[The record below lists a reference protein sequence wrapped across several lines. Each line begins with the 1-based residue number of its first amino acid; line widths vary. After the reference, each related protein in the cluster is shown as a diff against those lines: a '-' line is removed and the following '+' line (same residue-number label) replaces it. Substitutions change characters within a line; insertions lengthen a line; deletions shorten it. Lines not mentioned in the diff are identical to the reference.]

1 MNVYTLRWFVVTF
14 ATALSLMDSCQ
25 SAPIDPPIPID
36 YTEPGIRYKP
46 GPTRPTVSLEIFIEL
61 NCPYS
66 EAGLPIVQQV
76 AEYYGSAQLDL
87 IVHELPLPYHRNGF
101 LSTQGL
107 YLIEANLPE
116 TTFAYIEAVLARNS
130 DFSTA
135 NTVNKTE
142 TEVLDML
149 ADIAVSATGV
159 DKSFFISEI
168 GNYRTQ
174 TINAWKYAVKRNQ
187 AGTPSY
193 SVNGV
198 DLVGESPTFEDWIAF
213 LDPLINAA

>member
-1 MNVYTLRWFVVTF
+1 MNAFTMSSICF
-14 ATALSLMDSCQ
+14 ALSVVLFMIDSCQ
-25 SAPIDPPIPID
+25 SDPIAPPIPVD
-36 YTEPGIRYKP
+36 NTEPGIRYRP
-46 GPTRPTVSLEIFIEL
+46 APTRPKVSLEIFIEL

-66 EAGLPIVQQV
+66 EEGLPIVQQV
-76 AEYYGSAQLDL
+76 ADYYGSSQLDL

-101 LSTQGL
+101 LCTQGL

-116 TTFAYIEAVLARNS
+116 TTFAYMEAVLARNS

-135 NTVNKTE
+135 NTFNKTE
-142 TEVLDML
+142 AEVLDML
-149 ADIAVSATGV
+149 ADIAVSSTGV
-159 DKSFFISEI
+159 DKTFFTSQI

-174 TINAWKYAVKRNQ
+174 AIHAWKYAVKRNQ

-198 DLVGESPTFEDWIAF
+198 DLVGESPTFDDWIAF